1 MGIHLC
7 HFTFNKSSS
16 IRQPPFFRTRLHL
29 HQAFLSL
36 WMT

>member
-1 MGIHLC
+1 ML
-7 HFTFNKSSS
+7 FSFNKSFS
-16 IRQPPFFRTRLHL
+16 IRQALLFRIWLHL